1 MNNLMTNQTAVIKTA
16 MPLWKNLWHIPS
28 ARFSIIFLTTVVL
41 LAITSTFYLPYDPLA
56 LDIDARMQAPS
67 GEHWLGTDFFGRD
80 LFSRMLVG
88 AGVSLRVSLFSVV
101 FATLLGTL
109 LGTVA
114 GYRGGWTDRSL
125 MVAVDAILAMP
136 GILLALVLM
145 MILGAGE
152 VGVVLALGLAYS
164 PTVARTVRGTVL
176 SIREKEFIEAASVL
190 GGSDRH
196 IMWRHLVPNIVGP
209 LTVLCSSLFAQ
220 ALLSESALSFLGLGV
235 PPPYPSWG
243 GMLADGRQF
252 ISQAPWLCLI
262 PGTAITL
269 TLLAINLLG
278 DALRDCLDPRE
289 GAQK

>member
-1 MNNLMTNQTAVIKTA
+1 MNQLVLKPHAASKRTPGGWEKI
-16 MPLWKNLWHIPS
+16 WRIPS
-28 ARFSIIFLTTVVL
+28 ARISLLFLATVVL
-41 LAITSTFYLPYDPLA
+41 LAISSTVYLPHDPLA
-56 LDIDARMQAPS
+56 LNIDARMQAPS
-67 GEHWLGTDFFGRD
+67 GSHWLGTDFFGRD
-80 LFSRMLVG
+80 LLSRMLVG

-101 FATLLGTL
+101 FATVLGTL
-109 LGTVA
+109 VGTLA

-125 MVAVDAILAMP
+125 MVVVDAILAMP

-145 MILGAGE
+145 MIIGAGE
-152 VGVVLALGLAYS
+152 VGVVLALGLAYA

-176 SIREKEFIEAASVL
+176 SIREKEFIEASSVL
-190 GGSDRH
+190 GGSDPH
-196 IMWRHLVPNIVGP
+196 IMWRHVVPNTVGP

-278 DALRDCLDPRE
+278 DALRDCFDPRE
-289 GAQK
+289 SEHR

>member
-1 MNNLMTNQTAVIKTA
+1 MKK
-16 MPLWKNLWHIPS
+16 LWRS
-28 ARFSIIFLTTVVL
+28 AAARASLVLLTTITL
-41 LAITSTFYLPYDPLA
+41 LALGAVVYLPYDPLA
-56 LDIDARMQAPS
+56 LDIDARLQGPS
-67 GEHWLGTDFFGRD
+67 GSHWLGTDFFGRD

-101 FATLLGTL
+101 LATLLGTL
-109 LGTVA
+109 VGTVA
-114 GYRGGWTDRSL
+114 GYRGGWVDRVL
-125 MVAVDAILAMP
+125 MILVDAILAMP

-152 VGVVLALGLAYS
+152 AGVVIALGLAFS

-176 SIREKEFIEAASVL
+176 SIREKEFIEAARVL
-190 GGSDRH
+190 GNSDRYT
-196 IMWRHLVPNIVGP
+196 MLRHVIPNTVGP
-209 LTVLCSSLFAQ
+209 LTVICSSLFAQ

-252 ISQAPWLCLI
+252 IAQAPWLCLV
-262 PGTAITL
+262 PGAAISV

-278 DALRDCLDPRE
+278 DALRDCFDPRE
-289 GAQK
+289 GGTAR